1 MKTFILSTCLALC
14 FCSLGTNAG
23 AQGLLKKLKEKVEKK
38 VEKKADDILDKKTG
52 VNTSG
57 NDNSSNSTSGNS
69 SGKNNPVNSKGRAV
83 NRTGEGLKNSSVPDV
98 LQQISEADQAY
109 SAQQFGN
116 ARFSIQQAL
125 LGVELQMGHALLN
138 GLPASVKD
146 LPKDSTEDRVMSTRF
161 GWSNLTIHRVYCK
174 DDQQLTMTIG
184 NSSAFAG
191 MFDLYFGFAAT
202 QSNGEEVNTKQI
214 RIKGNKAVIKY
225 DENDGY
231 TVLMQLGQ
239 SGMITWQGI
248 NFKDEQEI
256 TAAINEFNIDEIKK
270 TIGEQ

>member
-1 MKTFILSTCLALC
+1 MIPS
-14 FCSLGTNAG
+14 NAK
-23 AQGLLKKLKEKVEKK
+23 GLLKKLKEKVEKK

-52 VNTSG
+52 GNTSG
-57 NDNSSNSTSGNS
+57 NDNSNNSNNA
-69 SGKNNPVNSKGRAV
+69 GKNNPFNSKGRAV
-83 NRTGEGLKNSSVPDV
+83 NHTGEGLKNSSVPDV

-125 LGVELQMGHALLN
+125 LGVELQIGHALLN

-161 GWSNLTIHRVYCK
+161 GWSNLTIQRSYRK

-184 NSSAFAG
+184 NSGAFAG

-202 QSNGEEVNTKQI
+202 QSNGEAVNTKQI
-214 RIKGNKAVIKY
+214 RIKGNKAVIKF

-256 TAAINEFNIDEIKK
+256 TSAINEFNIDDIKK